1 MLLKRACV
9 WKDLPLSQGQSVQDG
24 STTRTPNTSREYI
37 KVHDEGTSAKECSKM
52 KRPNTTSG
60 DAHRG
65 SRCSPGITRS
75 VARSVTC
82 SVAHSVAHPVA
93 QLILVAVAYPT
104 LVAVAHSVA
113 HWVAESRIAESRI
126 AASWIAGSRIAGSR
140 IAPVVHSSHS
150 HGHALQSCT
159 QTWSLAQ
166 RCTCTVLL
174 QPYGAVLQDSNALER
189 LRSSADLLSARSRL
203 RSQCLRRSR
212 VTASRTAGRPM
223 RRHSLQE
230 SGALQYQ
237 LRRSLQRVAHGI
249 PSGSQRFCMRSM
261 LHGSEHLI
269 STLLLFLGLD
279 IGSLG
284 LSFVFRPC
292 AFVYFDLF
300 LPLLLQTRSLP
311 ILYIYPPVSC
321 RKKEAK
327 EATAPHTS
335 DHSGVRVS

>member
-1 MLLKRACV
+1 M
-9 WKDLPLSQGQSVQDG
+9 
-24 STTRTPNTSREYI
+24 
-37 KVHDEGTSAKECSKM
+37 
-52 KRPNTTSG
+52 
-60 DAHRG
+60 
-65 SRCSPGITRS
+65 
-75 VARSVTC
+75 
-82 SVAHSVAHPVA
+82 HSVA
-93 QLILVAVAYPT
+93 QLI

-113 HWVAESRIAESRI
+113 HWVAESRIAESRIAESRI

-174 QPYGAVLQDSNALER
+174 QPHGAVLQDSNALKR
-189 LRSSADLLSARSRL
+189 LRSSADPLSARSRL

-212 VTASRTAGRPM
+212 VTASRTTGRPM

-284 LSFVFRPC
+284 LRFVFRPC

-321 RKKEAK
+321 RKREAK
-327 EATAPHTS
+327 EATAPHIVIWGPVLRTAKDRRPDRTGPVQ
-335 DHSGVRVS
+335 DHGMVQSLSGPVLVLVLVLMLL